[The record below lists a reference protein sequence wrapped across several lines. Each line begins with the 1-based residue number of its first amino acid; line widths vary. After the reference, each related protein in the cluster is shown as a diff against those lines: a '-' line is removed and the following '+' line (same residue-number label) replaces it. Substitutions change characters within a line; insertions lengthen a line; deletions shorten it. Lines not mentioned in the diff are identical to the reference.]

1 MIDTF
6 FSYLPTLNLLIMF
19 CILNIMRFENQ
30 RWIRARQAGMR
41 GSWQLAG
48 FCVDFIG
55 FTSLIFYY
63 LFLLSYGFEN
73 SIWSAILLFVI
84 ASITGILANVIST
97 IIFRGD
103 NPLVWAVS
111 TILILPLQFALFYEV
126 NWWGLLG

>member
-6 FSYLPTLNLLIMF
+6 FSYLPSLHLLIMF
-19 CILNIMRFENQ
+19 CILNIVRFENQ

-41 GSWQLAG
+41 GRSILAG

-73 SIWSAILLFVI
+73 SVWSAILLFVI
-84 ASITGILANVIST
+84 ASITGMLANVITT
-97 IIFRGD
+97 IVFRGD

-111 TILILPLQFALFYEV
+111 TISILPLQFALFYEV
-126 NWWGLLG
+126 NWLGLLW